1 MMNGGEIIV
10 TTFIGCGMVVGIVWI
25 IAWMIVTLVT
35 GKRNARIPNDNEAH
49 VIQEIYHGLSK
60 MEQRVETLETLLLEK
75 ERKN

>member
-25 IAWMIVTLVT
+25 VAWMIVTLVT
-35 GKRNARIPNDNEAH
+35 GKRNTRILNDNEAR

-60 MEQRVETLETLLLEK
+60 MEQRVESLETLLLEK
-75 ERKN
+75 ERKS